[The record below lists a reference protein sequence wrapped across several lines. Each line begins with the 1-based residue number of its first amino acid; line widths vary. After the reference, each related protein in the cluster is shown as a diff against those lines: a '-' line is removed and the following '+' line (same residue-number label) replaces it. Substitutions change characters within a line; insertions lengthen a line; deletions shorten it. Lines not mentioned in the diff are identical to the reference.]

1 MRLGTRGASGGP
13 KFAGDVDNYKR
24 NLNIVMADINKRLED
39 IKGAT
44 VKGMINAAIFIRNK
58 TETEAPSTP
67 VDLGNLRSS
76 WFIVTADKKV
86 ANDKWNKGF
95 RNAKKERGKYNSAK
109 LSNLAST
116 MATAHTV
123 AISNA
128 RKEIQGMNTKDK
140 KFLTMGYSANY
151 AGYVHEYIG
160 GQVVWKRDSPQSGPK
175 WFEGA
180 VKRNSQKILQII
192 GETSKLKK

>member
-24 NLNIVMADINKRLED
+24 NLNIVMANINKEIGN
-39 IKGAT
+39 IKDAS
-44 VKGMINAAIFIRNK
+44 VKGLINAAIFIRNK

-76 WFIVTADKKV
+76 WFITTASKKV

-95 RNAKKERGKYNSAK
+95 RNVKKGKGTYNSAK
-109 LSNLAST
+109 STNLASK
-116 MATAHTV
+116 MAAEHTA
-123 AISNA
+123 AISEA
-128 RKEIQGMNTKDK
+128 KSDIQGMNTKGK
-140 KFLTMGYSANY
+140 EFLMMGYSANY

-175 WFEGA
+175 WFEKA
-180 VKRNSQKILQII
+180 IKTNSKKIFQIVA
-192 GETSKLKK
+192 ETSKLKK